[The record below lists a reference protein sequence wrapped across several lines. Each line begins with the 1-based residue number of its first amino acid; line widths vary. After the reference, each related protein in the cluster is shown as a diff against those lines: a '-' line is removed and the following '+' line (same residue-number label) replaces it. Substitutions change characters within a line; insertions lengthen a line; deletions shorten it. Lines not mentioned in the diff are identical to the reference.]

1 MINPNKPIFTL
12 ERTVQEHE
20 IDDLNH
26 VNNVVYV
33 TWANEIAVS
42 HWTTTAAQ
50 ELLDTYGWFMIK
62 HCIEYKK
69 EAFLGDKILI
79 KTQTGRATNIRYERF
94 IEMYNK
100 TTMEL
105 LAKTTSDWCCIDKQG
120 KPVRISEELRAIFE
134 TS

>member
-1 MINPNKPIFTL
+1 MIDLKKPIFTQ
-12 ERTVQEHE
+12 ERTVTHDE
-20 IDDLNH
+20 IDNLNH

-33 TWANEIAVS
+33 VWANEIAVA
-42 HWTTTAAQ
+42 HWTTTAPQ

-79 KTQTGRATNIRYERF
+79 KTQTGRATNVRYERF
-94 IEMYNK
+94 IEIYNK
-100 TTMEL
+100 STMEL

-120 KPVRISEELRAIFE
+120 KPIRISDEMRAIFE